1 MKKRDIVVLGGKQ
14 MLDETAIAYAE
25 VDEILN
31 LLEDDYINK
40 VPENVKRFFKEERDN
55 NYEPKIDVDIPLNE
69 QNLKRETMVLLA
81 ILKLNYCCKDEDEKK
96 AFLNELNENEREY
109 NEKYNPDNLFKNKKS
124 NKLEENIE
132 ENNDLPIEYEE
143 KNIIYK
149 ILEKIKSL
157 FRRSR

>member
-1 MKKRDIVVLGGKQ
+1 

-25 VDEILN
+25 VDEILK
-31 LLEDDYINK
+31 LLEDDYIDK

-81 ILKLNYCCKDEDEKK
+81 ILKLNYWCKDETEKK
-96 AFLNELNENEREY
+96 AFLNELDENEREY
-109 NEKYNPDNLFKNKKS
+109 NEKYNPDNVFKNKNR
-124 NKLEENIE
+124 NKVEEFKEENSK
-132 ENNDLPIEYEE
+132 LLVEYKE

-149 ILEKIKSL
+149 ILEKIKS
-157 FRRSR
+157 FFKRSK